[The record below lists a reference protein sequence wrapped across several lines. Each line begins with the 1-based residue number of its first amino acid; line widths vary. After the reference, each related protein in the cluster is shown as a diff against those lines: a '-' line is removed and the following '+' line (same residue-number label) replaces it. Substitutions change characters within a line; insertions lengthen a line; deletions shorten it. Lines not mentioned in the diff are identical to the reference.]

1 MKGKR
6 LTKNFVLDEFI
17 ISKFYNEEQ
26 QLKVWQSFYDNAE
39 NLLPTIQ
46 KLAYQL
52 QVLRDYRNRPIRVN
66 ISYRPLW
73 WELLQNRSG
82 SSKHVYGMASD
93 IVMKNVSTEQTYKD
107 IEYLITNGDMLQGGL
122 GLYNTFV
129 HYDIRRTKARWNNK
143 K

>member
-26 QLKVWQSFYDNAE
+26 QLKVWQSFYDDAE

-46 KLAYQL
+46 KLANQL

-107 IEYLITNGDMLQGGL
+107 IEHLISNGDMLQGGL